1 MTLSADIAKILVG
14 TTKDAHA
21 GVFIWSYNKDTSGS
35 PSVATTIAQVKG
47 ASPPAP
53 KPAESAS
60 ASTSAFLLLCPNCQR
75 HLTGQI
81 SYT

>member
-14 TTKDAHA
+14 TAKDAHA

-35 PSVATTIAQVKG
+35 PSVADTIAQVKG

-53 KPAESAS
+53 K